1 VELDRDT
8 GQTIIAGMGELHL
21 EVLVTRLQREF
32 SVGANVGKPQVAY
45 RETIVDSAEA
55 EARYVRQTGGRG
67 QYGHVKLTVEP
78 AEPGEGLVFDSKI
91 VGGSIPK
98 EYIPAVRDGIR
109 EVMDSGILAGYA
121 LRDVHVK
128 LVDGSFHQVDSSE
141 IAFKIAGSMAFRS
154 ACSKASLVL
163 LEPVMR
169 VEVTVPDEYM
179 GDVIGELN
187 SRRGRIRNLEP
198 RQGLQVIQA
207 HLPMAEMFGYATDL
221 RSATQGRG
229 NYTMHFHQ
237 YEEVPKTIGEEL
249 VAKVTGTT

>member
-1 VELDRDT
+1 
-8 GQTIIAGMGELHL
+8 
-21 EVLVTRLQREF
+21 
-32 SVGANVGKPQVAY
+32 
-45 RETIVDSAEA
+45 
-55 EARYVRQTGGRG
+55 
-67 QYGHVKLTVEP
+67 
-78 AEPGEGLVFDSKI
+78 
-91 VGGSIPK
+91 
-98 EYIPAVRDGIR
+98 
-109 EVMDSGILAGYA
+109 
-121 LRDVHVK
+121 
-128 LVDGSFHQVDSSE
+128 
-141 IAFKIAGSMAFRS
+141 
-154 ACSKASLVL
+154 
-163 LEPVMR
+163 
-169 VEVTVPDEYM
+169 M

>member
-1 VELDRDT
+1 
-8 GQTIIAGMGELHL
+8 
-21 EVLVTRLQREF
+21 
-32 SVGANVGKPQVAY
+32 VGANVGKPQVAY